1 MEDMPDE
8 TTEPAWHEALAY
20 AVTGRRVD
28 GLGRQ
33 RQPDVA
39 SLARQLEQS
48 AAEDPSWT
56 WATEPADH
64 LVPAELMAGIGGAQF
79 WAALADL
86 RRILGITDPGGSAVT
101 TDRPLTVEEI
111 RLSTDRPPHH

>member
-1 MEDMPDE
+1 MPDE
-8 TTEPAWHEALAY
+8 TTEPAWHQALAY

-39 SLARQLEQS
+39 ALAGQLQQG
-48 AAEDPSWT
+48 AADDPSWT
-56 WATEPADH
+56 WAAEPADH
-64 LVPAELMAGIGGAQF
+64 QVPVELMEGIGAAQF

-86 RRILGITDPGGSAVT
+86 RQRLGIADLGGSAVT
-101 TDRPLTVEEI
+101 TDRALTPEET
-111 RLSTDRPPHH
+111 RLWAERPPHH